1 MALSPREEHM
11 KKSHLYRETW
21 NDISG
26 PLAGVRA
33 LEATTTWAGPI
44 CAAVLADLGA
54 DVIKV
59 DLPAARLGVTLPL
72 FSPGLKLASCTRR

>member
-1 MALSPREEHM
+1 M
-11 KKSHLYRETW
+11 KKSHFYREAR

-26 PLAGVRA
+26 PLAGVRV
-33 LEATTTWAGPI
+33 LEATTTWAGPM

-59 DLPAARLGVTLPL
+59 ELPAARSGVTLPS
-72 FSPGLKLASCTRR
+72 SPQDQN

>member
-1 MALSPREEHM
+1 M
-11 KKSHLYRETW
+11 KKSHFHREAR

-26 PLAGVRA
+26 PLAGVRV
-33 LEATTTWAGPI
+33 LEATTTWVGPM

-59 DLPAARLGVTLPL
+59 ELPAVRADVTLPL
-72 FSPGLKLASCTRR
+72 FSPGPKLASCTRR

>member
-1 MALSPREEHM
+1 M
-11 KKSHLYRETW
+11 KKSQFYREAR

-26 PLAGVRA
+26 PLAGVPV
-33 LEATTTWAGPI
+33 LEATTTWADPM

-59 DLPAARLGVTLPL
+59 ELPAARSGATSPR
-72 FSPGLKLASCTRR
+72 FSPGP

>member
-1 MALSPREEHM
+1 M
-11 KKSHLYRETW
+11 KKSHFYREAR

-26 PLAGVRA
+26 PLAGVCV
-33 LEATTTWAGPI
+33 LEATATWAGPR

-59 DLPAARLGVTLPL
+59 EIPAARLGVTLPL
-72 FSPGLKLASCTRR
+72 FSPGRRPASCMRR